1 MDGHSHPSR
10 RLPALVGDWF
20 GPHTSAAA
28 DWPPHTLL
36 PAKGATTVSVVL
48 PARDEQETV
57 GGIVAAIRR
66 DLVEDVPLVDEIIVV
81 DSRSTDATAVRA
93 TEAGARVVSQDDV
106 LPGLPSLS
114 GKGEALWKGLAAS
127 TGDIVVYA
135 DSDLRNFGSHFI
147 SGLLGPLLT
156 QPHVH
161 FVKGAYERPLTGPDG
176 VAQRGAG
183 GRVTELVAR
192 PMLNLYWPELAGFVQ
207 PLGGEYAARRE
218 VLEAVPFVTEYGVEF
233 GLLVD
238 LLQHIGLD
246 AMAQVDLGC
255 REHSHQ
261 STAALGR
268 MAGQIM
274 LTAWSRLERQG
285 RIVASEPP
293 ATGLLQF
300 DADGNTTLSDVGV
313 AERPPLASVLG
324 ARATARPPAMSSPP
338 PVPAEPSVTSPMV
351 LPLAPPMPALPAVPS
366 ATEEVA

>member
-1 MDGHSHPSR
+1 MEAHFNRPPRVTVPGQVR
-10 RLPALVGDWF
+10 Y
-20 GPHTSAAA
+20 GPHTSTAA
-28 DWPPHTLL
+28 DWPAEALL
-36 PAKGATTVSVVL
+36 SAKGSTTVSVVL
-48 PARDEQETV
+48 PARDEERTV
-57 GGIVAAIRR
+57 GDIISVIRR
-66 DLVEDVPLVDEIIVV
+66 ELMEKIPLVDELIVV

-93 TEAGARVVSQDDV
+93 AAAGATVVRQDDV
-106 LPGLPSLS
+106 LPDLPPLS

-127 TGDIVVYA
+127 KGDVVVFA
-135 DSDLRNFGSHFI
+135 DSDLRNFGAHFI

-156 QPHVH
+156 RPGVQ
-161 FVKGAYERPLTGPDG
+161 FVKGAYERPFIGPDG

-192 PMLNLYWPELAGFVQ
+192 PLLNLYWPELAGFIQ

-218 VLEAVPFVTEYGVEF
+218 VLEQVPFVTEYGVEF

-238 LLQHIGLD
+238 LLERVGLD

-261 STAALGR
+261 TTAALGR
-268 MAGQIM
+268 MAGQII

-300 DADGNTTLSDVGV
+300 DADGQATLSDVGV
-313 AERPPLASVLG
+313 AERPPLASVTRAAADGGRRLTDLVEPTVTG
-324 ARATARPPAMSSPP
+324 APAIRDLDRTGA
-338 PVPAEPSVTSPMV
+338 PAEET
-351 LPLAPPMPALPAVPS
+351 L
-366 ATEEVA
+366 T